1 MPTAAVNGIEL
12 NYSVLGQ
19 GPPIVM
25 AHGLL
30 SSTGMADILGDTP
43 TYLTDRFQLIRYD
56 LRGHGRSGYTTDP
69 ADYTWDAHVEDLL
82 GLMRHLGVKRATI
95 WGSSVGAGVA
105 LVLALRHPEMVERL
119 ILQPPPPLGQQ
130 ASAPSAQLFGGLALL
145 IEGLGLEKAVDIAL
159 SLRPW
164 NGLKDAAPAL
174 FAWIRGFLLAQNE
187 EAIVPAIRGIVLGP
201 ELPHERFHEIKAPTL
216 ILAHPGDDLHP
227 LVSSE
232 RLHKAIEGSKLVV
245 APSIIHYQLNPH
257 ELPAIIQEFLSTA
270 TGAP

>member
-1 MPTAAVNGIEL
+1 MSRATINGVEL

-25 AHGLL
+25 SHGLL
-30 SSTGMADILGDTP
+30 SSIGMADILGETP
-43 TYLTDRFQLIRYD
+43 TYLTDCFRLIRYD
-56 LRGHGRSGYTTDP
+56 SRGHGRSGYTNDP
-69 ADYTWDAHVEDLL
+69 ADYTWDVLAEDMR
-82 GLMRHLGVKRATI
+82 GLMRHLGLERATI

-130 ASAPSAQLFGGLALL
+130 ASAPSAQLFGGLSLL
-145 IEGLGLEKAVDIAL
+145 IEGLGLEKAVEIAL

-174 FAWIRGFLLAQNE
+174 FAWIRSFLLAQKE

-227 LVSSE
+227 LVSAE

-245 APSIIHYQLNPH
+245 APSMIHYRLHPD
-257 ELPAIIQEFLSTA
+257 ELPAIIREFLGDGA
-270 TGAP
+270 GAP

>member
-1 MPTAAVNGIEL
+1 MPNARVNRIEL

-25 AHGLL
+25 THGLL
-30 SSTGMADILGDTP
+30 RSIGMADILGETP

-56 LRGHGRSGYTTDP
+56 SRGHGRSGYTNDP
-69 ADYTWDAHVEDLL
+69 ADYTWDVLVEDLR

-105 LVLALRHPEMVERL
+105 LVLALRHPEMVDRL

-130 ASAPSAQLFGGLALL
+130 ASAPGAQLFGGLALL

-164 NGLKDAAPAL
+164 IGLKDAAPEL
-174 FAWIRGFLLAQNE
+174 FGWIRSMLLSQNE

-201 ELPHERFHEIKAPTL
+201 ELPHERFHEIEAPTL

-232 RLHKAIEGSKLVV
+232 RLHKAIAGSKLVV
-245 APSIIHYQLNPH
+245 APSILHYQLNPH
-257 ELPAIIQEFLSTA
+257 ELPAIIQEFLSDETR
-270 TGAP
+270 TP

>member
-1 MPTAAVNGIEL
+1 MPNARVNGIEL

-25 AHGLL
+25 THGLL
-30 SSTGMADILGDTP
+30 SSIGMADILGETP

-56 LRGHGRSGYTTDP
+56 SRGHGRSGYTNDP
-69 ADYTWDAHVEDLL
+69 ADFTWDVLVEDLR
-82 GLMRHLGVKRATI
+82 GLMRHLEVKRATI

-105 LVLALRHPEMVERL
+105 LVLALHHPEMVERL

-130 ASAPSAQLFGGLALL
+130 ASAPSAQLFGGLSLL

-164 NGLKDAAPAL
+164 NALKDAAPEIYG
-174 FAWIRGFLLAQNE
+174 WIRSLLLSQNE

-201 ELPHERFHEIKAPTL
+201 ELPHHRFHEIKAPTL

-227 LVSSE
+227 LASSE
-232 RLHKAIEGSKLVV
+232 RLHEAIEGSKLVV
-245 APSIIHYQLNPH
+245 APSMIHYRQHPE
-257 ELPAIIQEFLSTA
+257 ELEAVVQGFLRDQ
-270 TGAP
+270 TGTP